1 MVGKEELILSVI
13 SIIGCVVGIV
23 GCIIGVATFV
33 SAQITRAKQD
43 GMSIAKLDQCVNGI
57 EEIKSNMKEKNHELD
72 LVIDEHSKAITK
84 LQTEMKT
91 VFKALNKED

>member
-1 MVGKEELILSVI
+1 MSVI
-13 SIIGCVVGIV
+13 TLIGCVVGIV

-33 SAQITRAKQD
+33 SAQITKAKQD
-43 GMSIAKLDQCVNGI
+43 GMSIAKLDQCVTGI
-57 EEIKSNMKEKNHELD
+57 EEIKNNMKEKNHEID

-91 VFKALNKED
+91 VFNKLNGD